1 VSRPVRVLGL
11 VLVGLVLGGVCAT
24 AGVWQW
30 NRFEWKRSTND
41 ELRASAAAAPVPVD
55 ELLAPGRPVD
65 EATELREVTATGRYD
80 GEQLL
85 VRRRSVNDKPGFL
98 VLAPLRT
105 SSGTTLVVNRGFV
118 PANGPALDTPP
129 IPQPP
134 AGEVRITGRVVRSED
149 RGLGS
154 GLPDRQVQNVDVG
167 ALAGRWDVRA
177 YGGYV
182 ELVGSEPADT
192 DLTPLPAPDLGNPAG
207 GAVTGQHLAYVFQWF
222 VFAGFA
228 LAGPAVLLLLDRRA
242 RRARTAAP
250 AKETQPA

>member
-1 VSRPVRVLGL
+1 MSRPVRVAGL
-11 VLVGLVLGGVCAT
+11 VLVGLLLGGVCAT

-41 ELRASAAAAPVPVD
+41 ELRHAAEANPVPVD
-55 ELLAPGRPVD
+55 ELLAVGRPVD
-65 EATELREVTATGRYD
+65 EATELREVTATGRYTG

-98 VLAPLRT
+98 VLTPLRT
-105 SSGTTLVVNRGFV
+105 ANGTTLVVNRGFI
-118 PANGPALDTPP
+118 PASGPALDTPA
-129 IPQPP
+129 IPDPP
-134 AGEVRITGRVVRSED
+134 AGEVRVTGRVLPSED
-149 RGLGS
+149 KGLGS

-167 ALAGRWDVRA
+167 ELASRWDART

-192 DLTPLPAPDLGNPAG
+192 GLTPLPAPDLGNPAG

-222 VFAGFA
+222 LFAAFA
-228 LAGPAVLLLLDRRA
+228 LAGPAVLLLLDRHA
-242 RRARTAAP
+242 RRADETPEKVP
-250 AKETQPA
+250 A